1 MIFPLFSVQVISLN
15 QVQNIKNL
23 GSFIKVEHTLF
34 SLPLILS
41 GTFLAANG
49 LPSLRLLFLI
59 ILAGIGARTSA
70 LALNRIIDRDIDKK
84 NPRTRTRELPS
95 GKMSSLSAWSVA
107 IVGTVIYFFSS
118 YLICDLV
125 FYLSPIPLIIFILYP
140 YMKRFTP
147 LCHFGVGLG
156 LALAPLGGW
165 IAVTCSLSNL
175 YPAILLSLFTFFWVS
190 GFDIIYATLDEE
202 SDRGTGVFSMVSTYG
217 RVSALRLSGVLH
229 LLSFLSLAVLY
240 LIYFEK
246 SFFTLFFMILTGVF
260 LFLEHKKSSNVDMA
274 FFKINIVIG
283 FVIFLFIL
291 SGIYLN

>member
-1 MIFPLFSVQVISLN
+1 LIFPLFSGQVKSLN
-15 QVQNIKNL
+15 KVQNIKNL

-95 GKMSSLSAWSVA
+95 GKMSFLSAGSVA

-202 SDRGTGVFSMVSTYG
+202 SDKETGVFSMVSTYG
-217 RVSALRLSGVLH
+217 RGSALRLSGVLH
-229 LLSFLSLAVLY
+229 LLSFLSLAALY

-246 SFFTLFFMILTGVF
+246 SFITLFFMILTGVF